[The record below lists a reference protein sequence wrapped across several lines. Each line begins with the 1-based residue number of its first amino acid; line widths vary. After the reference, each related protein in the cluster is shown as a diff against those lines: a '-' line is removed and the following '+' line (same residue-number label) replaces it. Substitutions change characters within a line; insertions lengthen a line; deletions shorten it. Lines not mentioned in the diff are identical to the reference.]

1 MTFQGSV
8 DVLQDYNNGK
18 QLDHFAWPGGYQ
30 IFYYVYA
37 DNEHMHCCPD
47 CTNKKDFYEE
57 FEDVNRVE
65 AFINWEDQ
73 NLTCDVC
80 EQNIPASYGENQ
92 PIN

>member
-47 CTNKKDFYEE
+47 CTNK
-57 FEDVNRVE
+57 
-65 AFINWEDQ
+65 
-73 NLTCDVC
+73 
-80 EQNIPASYGENQ
+80 
-92 PIN
+92 

>member
-1 MTFQGSV
+1 MTFRRSEAV
-8 DVLQDYNNGK
+8 TQDYNNGK

-30 IFYYVYA
+30 MFYYVHA

-47 CTNKKDFYEE
+47 CTNKKE

-65 AFINWEDQ
+65 SFINWEDQ
-73 NLTCDVC
+73 NLICDMC

>member
-1 MTFQGSV
+1 MTWHAPV

-30 IFYYVYA
+30 MFYYVHA

-47 CTNKKDFYEE
+47 CTNKNDFEN
-57 FEDVNRVE
+57 VNRVE
-65 AFINWEDQ
+65 AFINWEDTV
-73 NLTCDVC
+73 LTCDVC
-80 EQNIPASYGENQ
+80 QKLIPASYGENQ